1 MPRGLPK
8 GKTNNPN
15 GRPKGSQNKLQKN
28 IVEQLLDIHEKLETK
43 GIGLEACAFENPK
56 WFNEH
61 FLKGLIPKNINM
73 ESNMTI
79 IVQAEAQP
87 RKEPDA
93 KNS

>member
-1 MPRGLPK
+1 MPFVKGQSGNPK
-8 GKTNNPN
+8 GKAPGT
-15 GRPKGSQNKLQKN
+15 RSRLSKS
-28 IVEQLLDIHEKLETK
+28 IVEQILEIHEKLESEGK
-43 GIGLEACAFENPK
+43 GLEACAFENPK

-79 IVQAEAQP
+79 IVQAADQP

-93 KNS
+93 KCKK